1 VALVVSAVFVL
12 GVIFASLALVRPQA
26 PPDLPAASAAHGPL
40 TQHLLFVII
49 DGLRY
54 DLATNPERMPSFAE
68 AMRTKRSAEV
78 MSGPLSI
85 TSAAIQN
92 FGSGQPGQLE
102 QIVHNL
108 SPDPVRYES
117 WMGNAR
123 RLGRSTTFAGDA
135 TWIKMFGAQFGRVW
149 LDPPGMAI
157 DYDYSDV
164 TFANARKALAT
175 SPDLLIVHFAVSDHQ
190 MHFYGVQS
198 AGYRRHIREL
208 DTKLFGLLAEL
219 GPDWTVVVTSDH
231 GANDAGDHG
240 SDVPIQRRTPL
251 FAYGPGIAPPT
262 PAAAGIAEPK
272 PKPLDQADVAGTLAA
287 LLGAPAGVHS
297 QGHLLSDWLD
307 ITPHTRARL
316 ALHDVARVLRFAGT
330 LDAREAARLEAQRSE
345 LETKAAT
352 EPAAVASAAR
362 SLATQARALI
372 LANQGA
378 FSAHAL
384 WLFGGICAGALLVAR
399 AWLGRVSLGT
409 IVGAVLVTLLSIALT
424 AYVENLPGA
433 WPKRTVGILFGVFN
447 LPTLLLLVQPE
458 RFVALLDKLGRF
470 APLLVPGALAVSYPR
485 NLQPIAFA
493 VCLIVP
499 LVVLAAGSTTRWGI
513 SGPGQRREGRLLDL
527 SLLVTW
533 GLALFPAGWH
543 PNGLSGF
550 GWNRSA
556 PWLLAVSAVL
566 LAALALELWRGAP
579 HSIRGIALGCGLF
592 AASVLLRRVAPA
604 WFGRP
609 LLIVL
614 PLLAVLQLRRGGHI
628 QGFFCLLV
636 GYAWVSREVE
646 LPTVL
651 AAVGLSTLVAR
662 RSAALME
669 AGSQAR
675 WLTLLAF
682 WFVLAFVLRLGV
694 SGGMDPTNLDMAA
707 GAFGAKD
714 VSLTWLTCAVIWKTF
729 LAQVLLGLSLLA
741 PLGARPASA
750 LARGFAVI
758 GAARAVALLGMLQ
771 LSNGSFWTS
780 LRVIGDLPYTVIFF
794 VAAGGAWLC
803 HRQLQAAPGQLQS
816 APQQLLQTAQ

>member
-1 VALVVSAVFVL
+1 MVSAVFVL

-26 PPDLPAASAAHGPL
+26 PPALPAASAAHGPL
-40 TQHLLFVII
+40 TRHLLFVVI

-54 DLATNPERMPSFAE
+54 DLATNPERMPSFAQ
-68 AMRTKRSAEV
+68 AMGTKRSAEV

-117 WMGNAR
+117 WIGNAR
-123 RLGRSTTFAGDA
+123 RLGLSATFVGDT
-135 TWIKMFGAQFGRVW
+135 TWIKMFGPHFNRVW
-149 LDPPGMAI
+149 RDPPGMAI

-164 TFANARKALAT
+164 NFASVREALAT
-175 SPDLLIVHFAVSDHQ
+175 SPNLLVVHFAVPDHQ
-190 MHFYGVQS
+190 MHAYGVQS
-198 AGYRRHIREL
+198 AQYRRHIREL

-219 GPDWTVVVTSDH
+219 GPEWTVVVTSDH

-251 FAYGPGIAPPT
+251 FAYGPGVAAPA
-262 PAAAGIAEPK
+262 PAAVDATK
-272 PKPLDQADVAGTLAA
+272 PKPLDQTDLAGTLAA
-287 LLGAPAGVHS
+287 LLGAPAGAHS
-297 QGHLLSDWLD
+297 QGHLLTDWLD
-307 ITPHTRARL
+307 VSPDARAQL
-316 ALHDVARVLRFAGT
+316 ALHDVARVLRLAASSDENG
-330 LDAREAARLEAQRSE
+330 AARLEAQRRE
-345 LETKAAT
+345 LEARATT
-352 EPAAVASAAR
+352 EPEAVTSAAR
-362 SLATQARALI
+362 GLAAQARALI
-372 LANQGA
+372 LAHQGA

-399 AWLGRVSLGT
+399 AWLGRVTLGSIACAT
-409 IVGAVLVTLLSIALT
+409 LVTLLSIALT
-424 AYVENLPGA
+424 AYVEHLPGA

-447 LPTLLLLVQPE
+447 LPTLLLLVRPE

-499 LVVLAAGSTTRWGI
+499 LVVLASADTMRWGI
-513 SGPGQRREGRLLDL
+513 SGLARKREGRLLDL
-527 SLLVTW
+527 SLFVTW

-556 PWLLAVSAVL
+556 AALLAVSAVL

-579 HSIRGIALGCGLF
+579 HRARSIALGCGLF
-592 AASVLLRRVAPA
+592 AASVLLRHVAPP
-604 WFGRP
+604 WLGRP
-609 LLIVL
+609 LLVAL
-614 PLLAVLQLRRGGHI
+614 PLLALVQLRRGGLI

-651 AAVGLSTLVAR
+651 AAVGLATLVAR
-662 RSAALME
+662 RSAALLE
-669 AGSQAR
+669 AGTLAR

-714 VSLTWLTCAVIWKTF
+714 VSLTWLTCAVIWKSF
-729 LAQVLLGLSLLA
+729 IAQVLLGLSLLA

-780 LRVIGDLPYTVIFF
+780 LRVIGDLPYTVIFL

-803 HRQLQAAPGQLQS
+803 HRQLQAAPGQLQA
-816 APQQLLQTAQ
+816 APQRLQPAQ

>member
-1 VALVVSAVFVL
+1 MVSAVFVL

-26 PPDLPAASAAHGPL
+26 PPEVPSASAAHGPL
-40 TQHLLFVII
+40 TSHLLFVIV
-49 DGLRY
+49 DGLRH
-54 DLATNPERMPSFAE
+54 DLATNAERMPRFAE

-78 MSGPLSI
+78 TSGPLSI

-117 WMGNAR
+117 WIGNAR
-123 RLGRSTTFAGDA
+123 RLGQSTAFVGDA
-135 TWIKMFGAQFGRVW
+135 TWVRMFGAHFSRAWV
-149 LDPPGMAI
+149 DPPGMAI
-157 DYDYSDV
+157 DYDYSDL
-164 TFANARKALAT
+164 TFANAREALKT
-175 SPDLLIVHFAVSDHQ
+175 SPNLLILHLAVPDHQ
-190 MHFYGVQS
+190 MHAYGVQS
-198 AGYRRHIREL
+198 APYRRHIREL
-208 DTKLFGLLAEL
+208 DTKLFGLLGEL
-219 GPDWTVVVTSDH
+219 PADWTVVVTSDH

-262 PAAAGIAEPK
+262 PAAAEAPK

-287 LLGAPAGVHS
+287 LLGASAGAHS
-297 QGHLLSDWLD
+297 QGHLWTDWLD
-307 ITPHTRARL
+307 VSPATRAQL
-316 ALHDVARVLRFAGT
+316 ALHDVARVLRFAST
-330 LDAREAARLEAQRSE
+330 LDTREAARLEAQRHE
-345 LETKAAT
+345 LEAKAAA
-352 EPAAVASAAR
+352 EPEAVTR
-362 SLATQARALI
+362 ATQGLAAQAKTLI
-372 LANQGA
+372 LAHQGA

-384 WLFGGICAGALLVAR
+384 WLFGAICAGSLLVAR
-399 AWLGRVSLGT
+399 AWLGRISLGAL
-409 IVGAVLVTLLSIALT
+409 VGAAFVTLLSIALT
-424 AYVENLPGA
+424 AYVVLLPGA
-433 WPKRTVGILFGVFN
+433 WPTRTVGILFAVFN
-447 LPTLLLLVQPE
+447 LPTLLLLVRPE
-458 RFVALLDKLGRF
+458 RFVASLDKLGRL

-499 LVVLAAGSTTRWGI
+499 LVVLAAESTTRWGI
-513 SGPGQRREGRLLDL
+513 SGFAKTRDGRRVDM
-527 SLLVTW
+527 SLFVTW

-550 GWNRSA
+550 GWNRSETG
-556 PWLLAVSAVL
+556 LLVVSLVL
-566 LAALALELWRGAP
+566 LAALAFELWRGAP
-579 HSIRGIALGCGLF
+579 RSMRSIALGCGLF
-592 AASVLLRRVAPA
+592 AASVLLRRFAPP
-604 WFGRP
+604 WVGRP
-609 LLIVL
+609 LLLGL
-614 PLLAVLQLRRGGHI
+614 PLAAVVLLRRGGHI
-628 QGFFCLLV
+628 QGFFCLLI

-651 AAVGLSTLVAR
+651 SAIGLATLVAR
-662 RSAALME
+662 RSTALLE
-669 AGSQAR
+669 AGSPAR

-714 VSLTWLTCAVIWKTF
+714 VSLTWLTCAVIWKSF
-729 LAQVLLGLSLLA
+729 LAQVLLGLSFLA

-758 GAARAVALLGMLQ
+758 GAVRAVALLGMLQ

-780 LRVIGDLPYTVIFF
+780 LRVIGDLPYTVIFL

-803 HRQLQAAPGQLQS
+803 YRQLQAVPAELQG
-816 APQQLLQTAQ
+816 APQQLPVTQ